1 MKSWKTT
8 LAGVGTILTAVGVAL
23 KAVFDGDPA
32 TSVNFEA
39 TITAITAGVGL
50 ILARDNSVSSEQA
63 GVKPEAK

>member
-23 KAVFDGDPA
+23 KAVFDGDPS

-39 TITAITAGVGL
+39 TITAITAGIGL
-50 ILARDNSVSSEQA
+50 IAARDNGVSSEQA

>member
-1 MKSWKTT
+1 MKSWRTT

-39 TITAITAGVGL
+39 TITAIMAGIGL
-50 ILARDNSVSSEQA
+50 IAARDNGVSSEQA
-63 GVKPEAK
+63 GVKPEVK